1 MSVGFENGRIV
12 VKGKAFEEVPFD
24 MGSESISVVA
34 DGKGGLLSYRVNDRE
49 ENFVAP
55 FLALTLFAEGTPISA
70 STPKTVTMI
79 GRKQEIE
86 WDLGKGK
93 VFLTVF
99 LSKGVNGVFFSLRSA
114 LDLSFALDLRAAKE
128 MPSARSARFASGDL
142 RFSSSEEIE
151 WSKENECFYG
161 CVKDQIEMLLTFGGE
176 EGAHREAFSAFD
188 EALAETER
196 EIEAVLPPRSAQSEE
211 EKALYCLSCFAAL
224 ENFKRSKKFAAFAA
238 GGNYIYPLRTYFR
251 DSYFTVLSMF
261 ERNPELI
268 RSEILTLAEGIDENG
283 SCPSAVKSDFS
294 SFWGE
299 HFDSPSLFVLEVF
312 DYVTHTEDESVLFEK
327 TKGGTVLGEIKRIL
341 EKLSESADE
350 TGLIYKEGKNRR
362 DWADEVN
369 RGGYVTY
376 VEALYAR
383 ALFAAS
389 ELYKGKDDALS
400 ALFAARSETVKKAI
414 NALLFDEEKG
424 YYVNFKT
431 RDFTEDNLSIDTVF
445 TVLFGIAPEDRAR
458 SVLSAMERLLESGN
472 NRVAEEDFG
481 AMCVYPLYEREGEAV
496 HKSAR
501 PFDYH
506 NGANWPFLTALYA
519 YAKSL
524 YGMEY
529 RKVLLSPLTFAVKRG
544 IYTAVEYF
552 SPYCKAG
559 SCLQAWS
566 SAAAFVYDRLG
577 KENFFKNKGE

>member
-1 MSVGFENGRIV
+1 MSVAFEKGKIV

-24 MGSESISVVA
+24 MGSESASVVA

-49 ENFVAP
+49 QNFVAP
-55 FLALTLFAEGTPISA
+55 FLSLTLFADGNPIPA
-70 STPKTVTMI
+70 LTPKTVSMI

-93 VFLTVF
+93 VFLALF
-99 LSKGVNGVFFSLRSA
+99 LSRRVNGAFFSLRST

-128 MPSARSARFASGDL
+128 MPSARSTFFSSGDL
-142 RFSSSEEIE
+142 CFSSSDEIE

-161 CVKDQIEMLLTFGGE
+161 KVNGQIKLLLSFSAKE
-176 EGAHREAFSAFD
+176 EAHKKAFSAFD

-196 EIEAVLPPRSAQSEE
+196 EIEEVRPSDAAQTEE
-211 EKALYCLSCFAAL
+211 EKAFYSLSCFAAL
-224 ENFKRSKKFAAFAA
+224 ENFKRSGDFAAFAA

-251 DSYFTVLSMF
+251 DSYFTVLSMY
-261 ERNPELI
+261 ERNSDLI
-268 RSEILTLAEGIDENG
+268 RSEILTLARGIDENG
-283 SCPSAVKSDFS
+283 SCPSAVKSDFT

-312 DYVTHTEDESVLFEK
+312 DYVTHTKDESVLFEK
-327 TKGGTVLGEIKRIL
+327 TKGGTVLGEIARIL

-400 ALFAARSETVKKAI
+400 ARFAARSEIVKKAI
-414 NALLFDEEKG
+414 NELLFDEEKG

-445 TVLFGIAPEDRAR
+445 TVLFDIASEERAR
-458 SVLSAMERLLESGN
+458 SVLSNMERLLESGN
-472 NRVAEEDFG
+472 NRVSDEDFG
-481 AMCVYPLYEREGEAV
+481 AMCVYPLYAREGEAV

-524 YGMEY
+524 YKMEF
-529 RKVLLSPLTFAVKRG
+529 RKVLLSPLSFAVGRG

-566 SAAAFVYDRLG
+566 SAAAFVYDHLG